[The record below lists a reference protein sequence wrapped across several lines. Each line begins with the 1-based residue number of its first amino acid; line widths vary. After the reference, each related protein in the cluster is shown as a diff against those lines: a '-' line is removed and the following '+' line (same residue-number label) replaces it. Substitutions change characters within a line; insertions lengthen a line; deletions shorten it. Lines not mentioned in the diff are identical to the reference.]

1 MVIYLEKFKTYT
13 LTFDFKVKVIITFCV
28 MLAIIIISYSFYV
41 ICIKDESQ
49 AEEKK
54 IDAIESILGINEYEA
69 KYKLKVISNKNE
81 NEYEIVENANLLE
94 DKYEYVFDD
103 EIKIQI
109 EKDTS
114 TLLNQKINKSF
125 EYNSQNKYNNFVSL
139 ASIIKYLNS
148 NTQTKITKVECDNN
162 TQYKI
167 DITDLFPDITKI
179 DILVDSSCKINEIKM
194 YNKDSNI
201 VYHLLYE
208 SFKVKK

>member
-54 IDAIESILGINEYEA
+54 INAIESILGINEYEA

-167 DITDLFPDITKI
+167 DITDLFPDITRI

-208 SFKVKK
+208 YFKVKK

>member
-1 MVIYLEKFKTYT
+1 
-13 LTFDFKVKVIITFCV
+13 

>member
-1 MVIYLEKFKTYT
+1 VIYLEKFKTYT

-54 IDAIESILGINEYEA
+54 INAIESILGINEYEA

-167 DITDLFPDITKI
+167 DITDLFPDITRI

-208 SFKVKK
+208 YFKVKK

>member
-167 DITDLFPDITKI
+167 DITELFPDITKI

>member
-1 MVIYLEKFKTYT
+1 VVIYLEKFKTYT

-54 IDAIESILGINEYEA
+54 INAIESILGINEYEA

-167 DITDLFPDITKI
+167 DITDLFPDITRI

-208 SFKVKK
+208 YFKVKK